1 MGKRFSKKEA
11 VSIVISA
18 SRMYRDNFVGK
29 RLLFLMTD
37 KHKKVYSLEVGF
49 DASNFQHLTGLR
61 MTDPN
66 CSHLDFYNRCVE
78 GRMKASDIEF
88 AANGTTHQKLWVLP
102 EVFRRMDL
110 SANMIGNYNGRQPLL
125 YTEKLVGG
133 VKWAV
138 GFVNVGGGQRYVPN
152 TLLEGDIRDYITDN
166 YRIIAAYIKEIE
178 EETFT
183 KKVYEAKKIEY
194 ERLSYPDDW
203 GSKPRLTKTEE
214 KHHEM
219 DDRVRPARVGLLLQE
234 DGGGL

>member
-1 MGKRFSKKEA
+1 
-11 VSIVISA
+11 
-18 SRMYRDNFVGK
+18 
-29 RLLFLMTD
+29 
-37 KHKKVYSLEVGF
+37 
-49 DASNFQHLTGLR
+49 
-61 MTDPN
+61 
-66 CSHLDFYNRCVE
+66 
-78 GRMKASDIEF
+78 MKASDIEF

-110 SANMIGNYNGRQPLL
+110 SANMIGNYNGSQPLL
-125 YTEKLVGG
+125 HTEKLVGG

-194 ERLSYPDDW
+194 ERLCYPDDW

-214 KHHEM
+214 KRHEM
-219 DDRVRPARVGLLLQE
+219 DDRVRPARVGLLLHE

>member
-110 SANMIGNYNGRQPLL
+110 SANMIGNYNGSQPLL

-194 ERLSYPDDW
+194 ERLCYPDDW

-214 KHHEM
+214 KRHEM

-234 DGGGL
+234 DGGGI